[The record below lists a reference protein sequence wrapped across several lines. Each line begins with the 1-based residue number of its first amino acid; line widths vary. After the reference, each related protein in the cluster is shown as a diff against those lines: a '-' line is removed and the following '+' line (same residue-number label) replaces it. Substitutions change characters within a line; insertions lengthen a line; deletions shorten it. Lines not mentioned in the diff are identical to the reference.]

1 MAFGTLKL
9 ISRDLPNSGSLLGF
23 TVEGGFVLQAIKVRE
38 TSHQRTVRPIVE
50 DPAHIFPCNACH
62 RGEIALGDHL
72 PNKDAALADVT
83 AERLGEAQQR
93 ARNAPFHGEKVRG
106 QQRIIG
112 VAQPL
117 REQCSDLTVEFWPGL
132 SKRLEGAAAYEAQL

>member
-23 TVEGGFVLQAIKVRE
+23 TVEGGFVLQAIIARE
-38 TSHQRTVRPIVE
+38 TAHQRTVRPIVE
-50 DPAHIFPCNACH
+50 DPAHIFPCNACR
-62 RGEIALGDHL
+62 RGEIALGDLL

-93 ARNAPFHGEKVRG
+93 ARNALSL
-106 QQRIIG
+106 G
-112 VAQPL
+112 VELHA
-117 REQCSDLTVEFWPGL
+117 L
-132 SKRLEGAAAYEAQL
+132 SH